1 MSKLELKV
9 PPLALALLVALAMWL
24 VSLATPSFSWQLPY
38 RQVTAIVLVLAGFV
52 AALLGFIAFRR
63 AGTTVNATT
72 PQSTS
77 SLVSGGIYRVT
88 RNPMYLGFLLALVGL
103 AVFLAN
109 ALSLV
114 LVPAFVAYMNRFQ
127 IAPEERVLSEKF
139 GEAFA
144 AYKKKVRR
152 WV

>member
-1 MSKLELKV
+1 MMLELKV

-38 RQVTAIVLVLAGFV
+38 QQVTAIVLVLAGFV
-52 AALLGFIAFRR
+52 AALLGVIAFRQ
-63 AGTTVNATT
+63 AGTTVNPTT

-109 ALSLV
+109 PLSLV

>member
-24 VSLATPSFSWQLPY
+24 VSLATPSLSGQIPY
-38 RQVTAIVLVLAGFV
+38 RQVAAVVLVLAGFV
-52 AALLGFIAFRR
+52 AALLGVIAFRR
-63 AGTTVNATT
+63 AGTTVNPTT

-144 AYKKKVRR
+144 VYKKKVRR
-152 WV
+152 WL

>member
-9 PPLALALLVALAMWL
+9 PPLAWALLVALAMWL

-52 AALLGFIAFRR
+52 AALLGVIAFRR
-63 AGTTVNATT
+63 AGTTVNPTT